1 MGWFDSTIS
10 CCLVDLPLVL
20 TCLKIFDGISTLR
33 NLGCYSILLTVE
45 VLRWGCAVVITLEMM
60 AFFRELEIS
69 KLRIYSLGSHE
80 LSGAP
85 NTVDGSEN
93 PANMANN
100 QLIW

>member
-1 MGWFDSTIS
+1 
-10 CCLVDLPLVL
+10 
-20 TCLKIFDGISTLR
+20 
-33 NLGCYSILLTVE
+33 
-45 VLRWGCAVVITLEMM
+45 MM

-100 QLIW
+100 QLIWQISRSYPGFGLGISEPSYNSWIP